1 MEAVVISSEDEDD
14 EDDAFFATFDLESV
28 VQGQATRAG
37 KEGQPSQAFS
47 QKSVGIPAT
56 KRSGTSSGD
65 AHAAVSNTVRPPS
78 AAELKTL
85 RDVFGQVH
93 GLPLLPCPPSP
104 NEQYLQ

>member
-1 MEAVVISSEDEDD
+1 MISSED
-14 EDDAFFATFDLESV
+14 EDDAFFATFDLDSV

-56 KRSGTSSGD
+56 GATKRPSGD
-65 AHAAVSNTVRPPS
+65 AHAAVSDTVRPPS

-93 GLPLLPCPPSP
+93 GLLNRPLVC
-104 NEQYLQ
+104 QA